1 MKRLAVALSAFALF
15 IAGCT
20 GSAGTSG
27 SPAVSIAVPSN
38 LASHAIA
45 GASAA
50 IDQLCD
56 DQDPASLSMVAA
68 ELDKVDSS
76 TTDTSDIET
85 RLGTL
90 KTNLQDAEMDT
101 TATPL
106 RDAAS
111 TAVTQLQTSIKDPK
125 TRQDAAKKAAEALR
139 AVDSQVCK

>member
-76 TTDTSDIET
+76 TTDTSAIEA
-85 RLGTL
+85 RLATL
-90 KTNLQDAEMDT
+90 KTNLDNAEVGA

-106 RDAAS
+106 RQAAV
-111 TAVTQLQTSIKDPK
+111 TAVTQLRTAIKDPN
-125 TRQDAAKKAAEALR
+125 TREQSAKAAADTLR
-139 AVDSQVCK
+139 KLDDTACK